1 MQETIDDKREMTN
14 DRIVE
19 LWRMGLTVQ
28 QISKKYV
35 KNQKR
40 KKINLTIKEAQE
52 YVEPL
57 IYRYQINLMKV

>member
-28 QISKKYV
+28 QISKKYI

-40 KKINLTIKEAQE
+40 KGINLTIAKAQE
-52 YVEPL
+52 HIEP
-57 IYRYQINLMKV
+57 IIFDYQINLMRG